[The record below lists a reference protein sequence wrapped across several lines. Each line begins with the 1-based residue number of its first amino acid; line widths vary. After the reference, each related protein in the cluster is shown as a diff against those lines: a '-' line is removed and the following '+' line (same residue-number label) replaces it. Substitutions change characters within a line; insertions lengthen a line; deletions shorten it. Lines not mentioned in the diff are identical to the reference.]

1 MTKQQ
6 LMTTLKLYNDDA
18 EIVVANGEKWY
29 DFHIREY
36 TVTRN
41 VIDSGGTPDHAV
53 IEIDDCVME

>member
-1 MTKQQ
+1 
-6 LMTTLKLYNDDA
+6 MTTLKLYNDDA